1 MKLTATYK
9 GLIAGTLMV
18 LVSFGIYAAKGNFE
32 NNLQYIT
39 YGIYVGAI
47 VWALY
52 DYHQSA
58 GENKRFKNYF
68 TQGFKCFIVIVFVM
82 VLFTYFFSVM
92 HPELK
97 EEMAGKYRADLAL
110 QKNYTPA
117 EIDKMVDTARG
128 YFNVMLVSMAIFG
141 YLIIGAMT
149 TVVAGLIM
157 MRKKR

>member
-9 GLIAGTLMV
+9 GLAAGVLMV
-18 LVSFGIYAAKGNFE
+18 LVSFAIYAAKGNFE

-58 GENKRFKNYF
+58 NENKRFKNYF
-68 TQGFKCFIVIVFVM
+68 TQGFKCFIVIVFIM
-82 VLFTYFFSVM
+82 VLFTYVFSVM

-97 EEMAGKYRADLAL
+97 EEMAARYRADLAL
-110 QKNYTPA
+110 QKNYTPV
-117 EIDKMVDTARG
+117 EIDKMVETAKG
-128 YFNVMLVSMAIFG
+128 YFTVMLVSMAIFG

-149 TVVAGLIM
+149 TVVSGLIM